1 MSPQKTKFRQYLET
15 SVNISLIAACLV
27 FVGVLAKTYFAPS
40 TAAVKKIQTGDTI
53 SFPDSTWEKGQKS
66 LLLFLQSDCQYCT
79 KSADF
84 YVEIAKETAHVSNA
98 KIVAVFSEKDTRFAD
113 YLKELGLQNLE
124 TRKTGF
130 AKSGIEGTPTLVL
143 VNDNGIVQNIWKG
156 MLSPKKQIEV
166 KQNLD
171 LQITDWFIE
180 EAEVSDLKKK
190 GQTIT
195 IVDVRD
201 REFYAMKHFADA
213 KNIPMDELYIRAVN
227 ELSLSD
233 TVIIYG
239 ISDDEGAD
247 AQEILAREGFRK
259 VYILRYKFS

>member
-1 MSPQKTKFRQYLET
+1 
-15 SVNISLIAACLV
+15 
-27 FVGVLAKTYFAPS
+27 VLAKTYFAPS

-79 KSADF
+79 KSANF
-84 YVEIAKETAHVSNA
+84 YGDIAKETAHTSDT
-98 KIVAVFSEKDTRFAD
+98 KIVAVFSEKDSRFAD
-113 YLKELGLQNLE
+113 YLKESDLQNLE
-124 TRKTGF
+124 TRKASF
-130 AKSGIEGTPTLVL
+130 AKMGVDGTPTLVL
-143 VNDNGIVQNIWKG
+143 VNDNGVVQNIWKG
-156 MLSPKKQIEV
+156 MLSPKKQNEV

-180 EAEVSDLKKK
+180 EAEVNDLKKK
-190 GQTIT
+190 GQTVT
-195 IVDVRD
+195 VVDVRD
-201 REFYAMKHFADA
+201 RQFYAMKHFADA

-227 ELSLSD
+227 ELSLAN

-239 ISDDEGAD
+239 ISDDEGED
-247 AQEILAREGFRK
+247 AQELLAREGFRK